1 MEGFRGSQMR
11 RREFIVGLG
20 GTAAWPLTARAQRR
34 QPAMPVIG
42 YLSSRSSESDVAMLV
57 AFRRGLNGAGYVEGQ
72 NVTIEYRFADG
83 QYDRLLALGT
93 DLIGRHVAVIF
104 FAAGSPEVGSPYYE
118 AWRLLRSSNIP
129 IVFNGGGSP
138 DPVRSGLVS
147 SFNRPG
153 GNITGIFPL
162 NTLMGK
168 FLGLLHELVPDAK
181 TIAVLA
187 NLQGNVQRRDE
198 DRELAATLGVQ
209 LLFFTAGSEGEIDA
223 AFAAMNQQRAEAL
236 VVITSPFFVTRAKL
250 IASLAGRYRVP
261 AIYPRREFAEAGG
274 LMSYGYDVADGYR
287 LLGGYAG
294 RILKGEKAGDLPV
307 FQPTKFELVINL
319 KTAKAIGF
327 EIPVKVLALADE
339 VIE

>member
-1 MEGFRGSQMR
+1 
-11 RREFIVGLG
+11 
-20 GTAAWPLTARAQRR
+20 
-34 QPAMPVIG
+34 
-42 YLSSRSSESDVAMLV
+42 
-57 AFRRGLNGAGYVEGQ
+57 
-72 NVTIEYRFADG
+72 
-83 QYDRLLALGT
+83 
-93 DLIGRHVAVIF
+93 
-104 FAAGSPEVGSPYYE
+104 
-118 AWRLLRSSNIP
+118 
-129 IVFNGGGSP
+129 
-138 DPVRSGLVS
+138 VRSGLVS